1 MKVGQRFI
9 ARWEVYLVRRQSD
22 RYRTARNRGCVK
34 TPALGAKG
42 AKSNSLGQ
50 RPRSAVHGVLRALK
64 ARNNNRRAES
74 DNKYTGFNIYCAPS
88 ALRNLKLS
96 PPGPLA
102 QAFTFR
108 AFGADGWSFHTAS
121 VATGCCYSTRKGTR
135 DLIPELSDRIR

>member
-1 MKVGQRFI
+1 RVPTSVGHCVSEPRAVATGLQQPVIFSCKLN
-9 ARWEVYLVRRQSD
+9 VTG
-22 RYRTARNRGCVK
+22 RYRGCVK
-34 TPALGAKG
+34 TPALSANG

-50 RPRSAVHGVLRALK
+50 GPRSAVHGVLRALK
-64 ARNNNRRAES
+64 ARNNNRWAES

-108 AFGADGWSFHTAS
+108 AFGAGNQSFHT
-121 VATGCCYSTRKGTR
+121 VLG
-135 DLIPELSDRIR
+135 